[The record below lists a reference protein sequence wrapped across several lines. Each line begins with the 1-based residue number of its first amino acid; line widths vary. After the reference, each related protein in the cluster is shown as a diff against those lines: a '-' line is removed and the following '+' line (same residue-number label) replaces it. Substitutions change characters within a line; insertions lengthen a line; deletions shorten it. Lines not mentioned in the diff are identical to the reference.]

1 MLRAKQAC
9 DKFCNPEA
17 LLAAV
22 HESESGTHSPF
33 VALQRFGLLSE
44 ALLSRRHVTGSRT
57 PDAERKLDRA
67 ETRPASQSLL
77 PITSKGAMLTDR
89 RPRPLSCAGGSVRGD
104 QPMKIIAKFT
114 NSDGKVTTATFD
126 RATGTVVSDDGRKGT
141 YKREGNV
148 LKISGDQSVTLT
160 IQGNVPDPPTA
171 GFTAPYTS
179 SIGTTGTMTIV
190 SVG

>member
-1 MLRAKQAC
+1 
-9 DKFCNPEA
+9 
-17 LLAAV
+17 
-22 HESESGTHSPF
+22 
-33 VALQRFGLLSE
+33 
-44 ALLSRRHVTGSRT
+44 
-57 PDAERKLDRA
+57 
-67 ETRPASQSLL
+67 
-77 PITSKGAMLTDR
+77 
-89 RPRPLSCAGGSVRGD
+89 
-104 QPMKIIAKFT
+104 MKIIAKFT

-148 LKISGDQSVTLT
+148 LKISGDQSITLT

-190 SVG
+190 SAG